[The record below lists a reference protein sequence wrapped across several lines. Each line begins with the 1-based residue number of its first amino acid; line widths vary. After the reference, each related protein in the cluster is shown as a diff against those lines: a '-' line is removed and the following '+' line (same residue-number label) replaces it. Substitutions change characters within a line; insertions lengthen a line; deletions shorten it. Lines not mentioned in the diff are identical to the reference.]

1 MIGILDSGDG
11 GLATLREL
19 RKKRPNLDA
28 VFFADRDNAPYGTK
42 TKKEITRLAAKG
54 INKLLNAGAEKVLI
68 ACCTASTVHSL
79 LPTVL
84 RERSLPIIEP
94 TAKEAARM
102 TVNGRVGIIATKA
115 TSASGAFQKAL
126 SKFENVD
133 TVFSEPLQE
142 LVFLIESGEHDGE
155 LQEKS
160 RKWLFDKLYPFKE
173 KKIDTLILGCT
184 HFGHLEREISFIL
197 PGVKIVNSAKE
208 GAYEIIKSASPNG
221 RGSTLYL

>member
-1 MIGILDSGDG
+1 MIGVLDSGDG
-11 GLATLREL
+11 GLAALREL
-19 RKKRPNLDA
+19 RKKRPNIDA

-42 TKKEITRLAAKG
+42 TKKEITRLTAKG
-54 INKLLNAGAEKVLI
+54 INKLLNSGAEKVLI

-79 LPTVL
+79 LPAVL

-94 TAKEAARM
+94 TAREAARM

-115 TSASGAFQKAL
+115 TATSGAFQKAL

-133 TVFSEPLQE
+133 AVFTEPLQE
-142 LVFLIESGEHDGE
+142 LVFMIESGEHDGE

-160 RKWLFDKLYPFKE
+160 KKWLFSKLYPFKE

-197 PGVKIVNSAKE
+197 PEVKIVNSAKE
-208 GAYEIIKSASPNG
+208 GVHEIIKNASPNG
-221 RGSTLYL
+221 CGNTLYL